1 MVRNLIHIYQWANRH
16 SGKLF
21 IFGLIGV
28 SVYNLY
34 QWKQYGKFSERK
46 TQLDYLPPT
55 ESWLKRPKV
64 SVLVAAWNEA
74 ALIKQHI
81 NSFFSLRYPHKE
93 LIICAG
99 GSDET
104 YSIAQSSAT
113 EDVIVLQQTLGQGK
127 QRALRT
133 CFRECTGEI
142 IYLTDADCILD
153 DESFE
158 RVIYPIACGE
168 EDACS
173 GGSLPFEDSL
183 CHPLVAIQAACD
195 YVQFT
200 NPDGPQYYP
209 GLLGRNCALRKKVIH
224 SVGEFVSNAP
234 TGTDYLL
241 AKQVSRNNIRIKQV
255 RNSLIRTEYP
265 QKSKDYIMQKRRWH
279 RNVIL
284 YSMKYKNPN
293 EFIRS
298 TLLSIVSVF
307 MLLLPFCSLGLG
319 FKIIYLWLLPLLFGI
334 LSRKRY
340 LQIWGSTSK
349 SKTPIGSRWLLHSLF
364 LDFIGWSFAFL
375 DIISP
380 RQRYTW

>member
-1 MVRNLIHIYQWANRH
+1 MVRNLFPLYQWANQH

-21 IFGLIGV
+21 LLGIIGA

-34 QWKQYGKFSERK
+34 QWKQFGKFSKRK
-46 TQLDYLPPT
+46 TQLDILPPID
-55 ESWLKRPKV
+55 SWSNRPKV

-74 ALIKQHI
+74 ALIRQHI
-81 NSFFSLRYPHKE
+81 DSFLSLRYPHIE
-93 LIICAG
+93 MIICAG
-99 GSDET
+99 GSDGT
-104 YSIAQSSAT
+104 YSIAQRSAT
-113 EDVIVLQQTLGQGK
+113 EDIIVLQQNPGQGK
-127 QRALRT
+127 QRALRE

-142 IYLTDADCILD
+142 IYLTDADCLLD
-153 DESFE
+153 DESFR
-158 RVIYPIACGE
+158 RVIYPIACGKE
-168 EDACS
+168 KACS

-195 YVQFT
+195 YFQFT

-209 GLLGRNCALRKKVIH
+209 GLLGRNCALSKKVIH

-298 TLLSIVSVF
+298 TLLSIVSLS

-319 FKIIYLWLLPLLFGI
+319 FKTFYLWLLPLLFGI

-340 LQIWGSTSK
+340 LHYWGSTSK
-349 SKTPIGSRWLLHSLF
+349 SRISTGSRWVLHSLF
-364 LDFIGWSFAFL
+364 LDFIGWSLAFL
-375 DIISP
+375 DIFSL